1 MEDAIRAFVSFLA
14 VERNASRETI
24 RNYQSDLQQL
34 ALFLHRAENA
44 PRSIRVDHVTT
55 EDVRAYLHWLDRK
68 GEKASS
74 LARKLACLR
83 SFYRF
88 LVREGTS
95 QKNPAEG
102 IRSPKLP
109 KPLPRVLTKDD
120 ANALMEFPVGQS
132 SLSLRDRALL
142 ETLYSTGA
150 RVSEAVGIN
159 LGDLN
164 QAEGLVHLRGKGRKE
179 RVVPIGDVA
188 IQAIQEYRDSLRPS
202 AARLPSASS
211 GPTRLS
217 SPVES
222 LWVER
227 SQAEPVEGSSPQ
239 AVSDHPSAPIFLNH
253 RGGRLTTRSVARIV
267 SRYSSRLAGGAVS
280 PHALRHSYAT
290 HLLDEGADLRSIQE
304 MLGHASLSTTQK
316 YTHLAADQLVA
327 VYDRAHPRARPAGSA
342 IPRKDQKSS

>member
-1 MEDAIRAFVSFLA
+1 MEDAIRAFMSFLD

-24 RNYQSDLQQL
+24 RNYQSDLRQM
-34 ALFLHRAENA
+34 ASFLSGTGRA
-44 PRSIRVDHVTT
+44 PRSIRADQLTT
-55 EDVRAYLHWLDRK
+55 EDIRAYLHELDRK

-74 LARKLACLR
+74 LARKLAAVR

-88 LVREGTS
+88 LLREGS
-95 QKNPAEG
+95 AQKNPAEG

-120 ANALMEFPVGQS
+120 AGALMEFPDGRS
-132 SLSLRDRALL
+132 PLSLRDRALL

-159 LGDLN
+159 VGDLDEI
-164 QAEGLVHLRGKGRKE
+164 EGIVHLRGKGRKE

-188 IQAIQEYRDSLRPS
+188 TRAIRRYRNTLEPKDGGRP
-202 AARLPSASS
+202 L
-211 GPTRLS
+211 
-217 SPVES
+217 V
-222 LWVER
+222 
-227 SQAEPVEGSSPQ
+227 
-239 AVSDHPSAPIFLNH
+239 APLFLNH

-267 SRYSSRLAGGAVS
+267 ARYSSRLPGGAVS

-304 MLGHASLSTTQK
+304 MLGHTSLSTTQK
-316 YTHLAADQLVA
+316 YTHLAGDRLAA
-327 VYDRAHPRARPAGSA
+327 VYDRAHPRARPPGSA
-342 IPRKDQKSS
+342 MPRKDQKPS

>member
-1 MEDAIRAFVSFLA
+1 MEDAIRAFVTFLTI
-14 VERNASRETI
+14 ERNASHETI
-24 RNYQSDLQQL
+24 RNYRSDLRQL
-34 ALFLHRAENA
+34 ALFLRRAENA
-44 PRSIRVDHVTT
+44 SGSVQADQVTSEEIRS
-55 EDVRAYLHWLDRK
+55 YLHWLDRK

-88 LVREGTS
+88 LMREGVARS
-95 QKNPAEG
+95 NPAED

-109 KPLPRVLTKDD
+109 KPLPRLLTKDD
-120 ANALMEFPVGQS
+120 ANALMEFPAGQS
-132 SLSLRDRALL
+132 SLALRDRALL

-164 QAEGLVHLRGKGRKE
+164 EGEGLVHLRGKGRKE

-188 IQAIQEYRDSLRPS
+188 IQAIRVYRKSLRPS
-202 AARLPSASS
+202 TTRPHSSQSAS
-211 GPTRLS
+211 GQL
-217 SPVES
+217 
-222 LWVER
+222 
-227 SQAEPVEGSSPQ
+227 
-239 AVSDHPSAPIFLNH
+239 SAPIFLNH

-316 YTHLAADQLVA
+316 YTHLAADQLAA
-327 VYDRAHPRARPAGSA
+327 VYDRAHPRARSLGSA
-342 IPRKDQKSS
+342 VPRKDQKPS

>member
-1 MEDAIRAFVSFLA
+1 MEDAIRAFVSFLD
-14 VERNASRETI
+14 VERNASRETV

-34 ALFLHRAENA
+34 ALFLHQARHSQRA
-44 PRSIRVDHVTT
+44 IRVDHVTT

-95 QKNPAEG
+95 QKNPAED

-120 ANALMEFPVGQS
+120 ANALMEFPAGQS
-132 SLSLRDRALL
+132 PLSLRDRALL

-150 RVSEAVGIN
+150 RVSEAVGMN

-188 IQAIQEYRDSLRPS
+188 IQAIREYRDSLKPS
-202 AARLPSASS
+202 
-211 GPTRLS
+211 GI
-217 SPVES
+217 
-222 LWVER
+222 
-227 SQAEPVEGSSPQ
+227 
-239 AVSDHPSAPIFLNH
+239 SDQLSAPIFLNH
-253 RGGRLTTRSVARIV
+253 RAGRLTTRSVARIV
-267 SRYSSRLAGGAVS
+267 SRYSSRLASGAVS
-280 PHALRHSYAT
+280 PHALRHSFAT

-316 YTHLAADQLVA
+316 YTHLAADQLLA
-327 VYDRAHPRARPAGSA
+327 VYDRAHPRARPVIGSA
-342 IPRKDQKSS
+342 PRKDQKSL